1 MYQKR
6 EMRKNKK
13 MNEDTKSLPSTS
25 INWYPGHMAKTKK
38 EIKEKINL
46 IDVVYELIDARM
58 PFSSKMQDIE
68 DILKGKPRII
78 IMTKYDLC
86 DQKETD
92 KFVSYYEEKGF
103 PVIKMDL
110 MSSKNINQ
118 ILEKSNAVLKEMN
131 EIREKKGMK
140 KRGIRALIL
149 GVPNVGKSTLINRLV
164 GKKAVNVGNRPGVT
178 KQLSWIRINKDIELL
193 DTPGILWP
201 KFETEE
207 QAMTLSALS
216 SIKEE
221 IVDPDDLAVFI
232 LKKMHKLYKENLM
245 VRYGI
250 DNIEDFDEVYEKI
263 GKKRGALI
271 RGGEVDYDKVSLIII
286 RDLKEGHL
294 GKVTFDRIK

>member
-1 MYQKR
+1 
-6 EMRKNKK
+6 
-13 MNEDTKSLPSTS
+13 MNENKTN

-68 DILKGKPRII
+68 DVLKGKPRII

-221 IVDPDDLAVFI
+221 IVDTDDLAVFI
-232 LKKMHKLYKENLM
+232 LKKMYKLYKENLIA
-245 VRYGI
+245 RYGI
-250 DNIEDFDEVYEKI
+250 DSLEDFDEVYEKI

-286 RDLKEGHL
+286 RDLKEGYL

>member
-1 MYQKR
+1 MNN
-6 EMRKNKK
+6 ENINKT
-13 MNEDTKSLPSTS
+13 N

-68 DILKGKPRII
+68 DVLKGKPRII

-131 EIREKKGMK
+131 EIRAKKGMK

-221 IVDPDDLAVFI
+221 IVDTDDLAVFI
-232 LKKMHKLYKENLM
+232 LKKMYKLYKENLIA
-245 VRYGI
+245 RYGI
-250 DNIEDFDEVYEKI
+250 DSLEDFDEVYEKI

>member
-1 MYQKR
+1 
-6 EMRKNKK
+6 
-13 MNEDTKSLPSTS
+13 MNENKTN

-68 DILKGKPRII
+68 DVLKGKPRII

-178 KQLSWIRINKDIELL
+178 IQLSWIRINKDIELL

-221 IVDPDDLAVFI
+221 IVDTDDLAVFI
-232 LKKMHKLYKENLM
+232 LKKMYKLYKENLIA
-245 VRYGI
+245 RYGI
-250 DNIEDFDEVYEKI
+250 DSLEDFDEVYEKI

-286 RDLKEGHL
+286 RDLKEGYL

>member
-1 MYQKR
+1 M
-6 EMRKNKK
+6 KNNVNNVGLNK
-13 MNEDTKSLPSTS
+13 NVL
-25 INWYPGHMAKTKK
+25 NWYPGHMAKTKK

-68 DILKGKPRII
+68 DVLKGKPRII

-221 IVDPDDLAVFI
+221 IVDTDDLAVFI
-232 LKKMHKLYKENLM
+232 LKKMYKLYKENLIA
-245 VRYGI
+245 RYGI
-250 DNIEDFDEVYEKI
+250 DSLEDFDEVYEKI

-286 RDLKEGHL
+286 RDLKEGYL

>member
-1 MYQKR
+1 MENNNQEVFHK
-6 EMRKNKK
+6 
-13 MNEDTKSLPSTS
+13 TS

-68 DILKGKPRII
+68 DVLKGKPRII

-221 IVDPDDLAVFI
+221 IVDTDDLAVFI
-232 LKKMHKLYKENLM
+232 LKKMYKLYKENLIA
-245 VRYGI
+245 RYGI
-250 DNIEDFDEVYEKI
+250 DSLEDFDEVYEKI

-286 RDLKEGHL
+286 RDLKEGYL

>member
-1 MYQKR
+1 
-6 EMRKNKK
+6 
-13 MNEDTKSLPSTS
+13 MNENKTN

-68 DILKGKPRII
+68 DVLKGKPRII

-131 EIREKKGMK
+131 EIRAKKGMK

-221 IVDPDDLAVFI
+221 IVDTDDLAVFI
-232 LKKMHKLYKENLM
+232 LKKMYKLYKENLIA
-245 VRYGI
+245 RYGI
-250 DNIEDFDEVYEKI
+250 DNLEDFDEVYEKI

>member
-1 MYQKR
+1 MNN
-6 EMRKNKK
+6 ENINKT
-13 MNEDTKSLPSTS
+13 N

-68 DILKGKPRII
+68 DVLKGKPRII

-131 EIREKKGMK
+131 EVREKKGMK

-221 IVDPDDLAVFI
+221 IVDTDDLAVFI
-232 LKKMHKLYKENLM
+232 LKKMYKLYKENLIA
-245 VRYGI
+245 RYGI
-250 DNIEDFDEVYEKI
+250 DNLEDFDEVYEKI